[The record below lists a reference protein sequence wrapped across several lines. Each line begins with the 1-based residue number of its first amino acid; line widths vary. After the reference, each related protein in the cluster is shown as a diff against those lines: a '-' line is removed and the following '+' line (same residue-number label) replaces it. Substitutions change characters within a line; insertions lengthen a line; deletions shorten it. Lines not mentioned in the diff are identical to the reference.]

1 MDISG
6 ALAWHPDVAMTQDEI
21 DDFLSG
27 RWVARLSTNGRDGY
41 PHIAPLWY
49 YWDGESIYF
58 ALTTNRRSYKNLHR
72 DPRCA
77 VVIDM
82 DDRPLMGMR
91 SNLAKAVLI
100 IGEAH
105 MTMADA
111 NHTVVIGAGPW
122 QGEYTAQAAAALLT
136 SRYGLFGRDGALGM
150 TREAFRSLL
159 AQPDVQDSQIAKDNA
174 GRVFTRVVP
183 KRIQAWDF
191 SKAPIGRPTSS

>member
-1 MDISG
+1 
-6 ALAWHPDVAMTQDEI
+6 
-21 DDFLSG
+21 
-27 RWVARLSTNGRDGY
+27 
-41 PHIAPLWY
+41 
-49 YWDGESIYF
+49 
-58 ALTTNRRSYKNLHR
+58 
-72 DPRCA
+72 
-77 VVIDM
+77 M

-91 SNLAKAVLI
+91 SNLARAVLI

-105 MTMADA
+105 MTTADTE
-111 NHTVVIGAGPW
+111 HTVVIGAGPW

-159 AQPDVQDSQIAKDNA
+159 AQPDLQDSQIAKDNA